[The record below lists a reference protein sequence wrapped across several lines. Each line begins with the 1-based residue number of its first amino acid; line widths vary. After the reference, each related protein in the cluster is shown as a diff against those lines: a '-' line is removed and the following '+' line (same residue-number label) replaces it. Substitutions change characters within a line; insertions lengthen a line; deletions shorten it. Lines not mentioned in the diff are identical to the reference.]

1 MACWESDWRKRA
13 HPQQAVIDS
22 APQGILRRRK
32 THLTEGNASFFCEL
46 HDIFDILK
54 KRRLIIDFQTVC
66 QLRFVSMTVLRAVSP
81 PSKNSERRNSRQAKY
96 KVLRAL

>member
-54 KRRLIIDFQTVC
+54 KEEFDYRLSDRLSVTFRKHDCAQGGK
-66 QLRFVSMTVLRAVSP
+66 P
-81 PSKNSERRNSRQAKY
+81 
-96 KVLRAL
+96 ALEKL